1 MNGSLITIIII
12 SVIVIIQILAI
23 LGTRLDTKIIESFY
37 DTDFSNNFQILE
49 NNNGQQFNLIDSTIS
64 FFTPKIFR
72 PSSYRGAN
80 NNEKK
85 IPSNPYNYTFNQ
97 EPRNNSNLDKKI
109 IRPVCNIINNRVY
122 ITCDNKGV
130 EWWNNDIVQC
140 AQYAINNLRNAD
152 CTSQTSLPALPD

>member
-12 SVIVIIQILAI
+12 IISIISVIILTI
-23 LGTRLDTKIIESFY
+23 LGTRLDNQIIESFY
-37 DTDFSNNFQILE
+37 NTDFSNNFQILE
-49 NNNGQQFNLIDSTIS
+49 NNNGKQFNLIDSTIS

-72 PSSYRGAN
+72 PSSYRGTN
-80 NNEKK
+80 NNQKQ

-97 EPRNNSNLDKKI
+97 ESHNNSKGEQI
-109 IRPVCNIINNRVY
+109 TTPVCNIINNRVY
-122 ITCDNKGV
+122 LTCDNKGV